1 MRPELTVESLEALN
15 ATEEDVKALADAY
28 ETLSARFMPEAT
40 AIMAEAAIDHPEAP
54 GNIVGFGIG
63 EKISKGESTGRP
75 AVKVL
80 VRAKVDP
87 DRLTEATM
95 VPEAVDGIPT
105 DIDETGE
112 IVAYQ
117 FRDRHRPAPGGVS
130 IFNCRVNAAGTLG
143 CWVDDASDK
152 SAKYE
157 KKEQEDQAC
166 ILSNNHVIAMVNDGS
181 PGDPIS
187 QPGRLDGGV
196 CPDDVIARLLRF
208 VTMNFSGGSN
218 EVDAAIAQAESERV
232 VESRILRAAGQLDK
246 LVPPEVKGAIN
257 MKVQKS
263 GRTTGWTRG
272 VVDLLGVTVNV
283 NYAPLGAPPKIA
295 RFDNQFRVTVPGG
308 GAFSQ
313 AGDSGSLVTT
323 GENNPVGLLFAG
335 GVGAGGLDVT
345 FCNHIELVLSALG
358 VTIHY

>member
-1 MRPELTVESLEALN
+1 MRPQLTVESLEAIK
-15 ATEEDVKALADAY
+15 ATESDISALADAY
-28 ETLSARFMPEAT
+28 EQLSARLMPEAT
-40 AIMAEAAIDHPEAP
+40 VAVAEAAMEHPEAP

-63 EKISKGESTGRP
+63 EKISKGEPTGRA

-80 VRAKVDP
+80 VREKVDP

-117 FRDRHRPAPGGVS
+117 FRAKHRPAPGGVS

-143 CWVDDASDK
+143 CWVDDADK
-152 SAKYE
+152 KSEQKYQ
-157 KKEQEDQAC
+157 EQVC
-166 ILSNNHVIAMVNDGS
+166 ILSNNHVIAMVNSGS
-181 PGDPIS
+181 PGDPIA

-196 CPDDVIARLLRF
+196 CPDDVIAKLLRF
-208 VTMNFSGGSN
+208 VAIDFSGGSN
-218 EVDAAIAQAESERV
+218 EVDAAIAQAESEKV
-232 VESRILRAAGQLDK
+232 VDSRILRAAGKLDS
-246 LVPPEVKGAIN
+246 LNPPEVKGALN

-272 VVDLLGVTVNV
+272 GIDLLGVTVNV
-283 NYAPLGAPPKIA
+283 NYAPPGAPPRIA

-313 AGDSGSLVTT
+313 AGDSGSLVTDPD
-323 GENNPVGLLFAG
+323 NHPVGLLFAG

-345 FCNHIELVLSALG
+345 FCNHIELVLTALR